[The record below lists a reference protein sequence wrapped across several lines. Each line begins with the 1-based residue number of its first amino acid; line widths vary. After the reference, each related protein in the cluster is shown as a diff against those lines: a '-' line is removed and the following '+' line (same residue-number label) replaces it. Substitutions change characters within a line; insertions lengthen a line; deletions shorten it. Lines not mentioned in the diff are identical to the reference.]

1 MKVSSQTHPAGFI
14 SRMIAFIIDLV
25 ILSLAGAITIGL
37 TSLISG
43 FFHLDIFIR
52 RVSQGFPAL
61 TNVITVV
68 MALAS
73 FIFVCGYF
81 SVFWTVI
88 GSTPGKLFMGL
99 RVVRRNDLQLTFGK
113 ALLRF
118 AGYWI
123 SAIPLFLG
131 FLWVLVDGRRQGW
144 HDKLAGTQ
152 VIYYWEKFRQK

>member
-1 MKVSSQTHPAGFI
+1 MTARINLRPAGFV
-14 SRMIAFIIDLV
+14 SRAIAFIIDLV
-25 ILSLAGAITIGL
+25 ILNLTGALIISL
-37 TSLISG
+37 TSLISD

-52 RVSQGFPAL
+52 RVSQDFPAL

-68 MALAS
+68 IVLAS
-73 FIFVCGYF
+73 FILLAGYF
-81 SVFWTVI
+81 MVFWTVI

-99 RVVRRNDLQLTFGK
+99 RVVRQNDLRMTFGK

-123 SAIPLFLG
+123 SALPLFIG

-144 HDKLAGTQ
+144 HDKLADTQ
-152 VIYYWEKFRQK
+152 VIYYWERFRKR

>member
-1 MKVSSQTHPAGFI
+1 MKVSSQAHPAGFI

-25 ILSLAGAITIGL
+25 ILSLTGAVMISL
-37 TSLISG
+37 TTLISD

-68 MALAS
+68 IALVS
-73 FIFVCGYF
+73 FILLSGYF
-81 SVFWTVI
+81 LVFWTII

-99 RVVRRNDLQLTFGK
+99 RVVRQNDLPLTFGK

-123 SAIPLFLG
+123 SAIPLFIG
-131 FLWVLVDGRRQGW
+131 FLWVLGDSRRQGW
-144 HDKLAGTQ
+144 HDKLADTQ
-152 VIYYWEKFRQK
+152 VIYYWEQFREK

>member
-1 MKVSSQTHPAGFI
+1 MKVSSQAHPAGFI

-25 ILSLAGAITIGL
+25 ILSLTGAVMISL
-37 TSLISG
+37 TTLISD

-61 TNVITVV
+61 TSVITVV
-68 MALAS
+68 MALVS
-73 FIFVCGYF
+73 FILVCGYF
-81 SVFWTVI
+81 SVCWTVI

-99 RVVRRNDLQLTFGK
+99 RVIRQNDLQLTFGK

-123 SAIPLFLG
+123 SALPLFLG
-131 FLWVLVDGRRQGW
+131 FLWVLVDSRRQGW
-144 HDKLAGTQ
+144 HDKLTDTQ
-152 VIYYWEKFRQK
+152 VVYYWKQFR

>member
-1 MKVSSQTHPAGFI
+1 MKVSYHAQPAGFI

-25 ILSLAGAITIGL
+25 ILNLASALIIGV
-37 TSLISG
+37 TSLIID
-43 FFHLDIFIR
+43 FFQLDILIQQM
-52 RVSQGFPAL
+52 SQGFPAL
-61 TNVITVV
+61 WIVITVV
-68 MALAS
+68 MALVS
-73 FIFVCGYF
+73 FILLCGYF

-99 RVVRRNDLQLTFGK
+99 RVVRQNNLQLTFGK

-123 SAIPLFLG
+123 SALPLFLG

>member
-1 MKVSSQTHPAGFI
+1 MKVSYHAHPAGFI

-25 ILSLAGAITIGL
+25 ILSLTGALIISL
-37 TSLISG
+37 TSLISN

-61 TNVITVV
+61 TNVITV
-68 MALAS
+68 AITLLSFFLLA
-73 FIFVCGYF
+73 GYF
-81 SVFWTVI
+81 SVCWTVI